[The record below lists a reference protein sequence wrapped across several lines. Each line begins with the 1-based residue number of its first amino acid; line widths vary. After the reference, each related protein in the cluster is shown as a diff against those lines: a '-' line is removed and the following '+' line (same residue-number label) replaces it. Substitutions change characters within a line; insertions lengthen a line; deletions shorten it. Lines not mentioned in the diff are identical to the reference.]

1 MINISPN
8 FSFNYLSHFFFFWC
22 WHISKLISGFIMT
35 WMHISLR
42 TFYFFNIITLSFS
55 LKKKNYFLLSFQLCR
70 VCMWTFSGCGKAGAA
85 LLCSAQ
91 TYRGGLSFCGTW
103 ALGAQASV
111 VVVPGLS
118 CSETCGTFPDQ
129 ESNLCLCIGRQILSH
144 RTTREVHLAIFYP

>member
-1 MINISPN
+1 MLAYFKANLRLYNDMNAYLIENIL
-8 FSFNYLSHFFFFWC
+8 FLQHHHLVIFF
-22 WHISKLISGFIMT
+22 
-35 WMHISLR
+35 
-42 TFYFFNIITLSFS
+42 
-55 LKKKNYFLLSFQLCR
+55 KKKNYFLLSFQLCR

-144 RTTREVHLAIFYP
+144 RTTREVHLAIFYH